1 MIKTVL
7 KWLALTLF
15 LTIVGG
21 VTALFLYQYQR
32 VPREVY
38 RETVQDDRSSALLA
52 LNRFLEG
59 RDVTVRHAPLAK
71 FSTRPTSQVETAIL
85 LDQQMGDD
93 TGDYERLLSWVNRG
107 GHLILSAETVSAA
120 DAGSLPHPLLAL
132 LGIQLSRP
140 QMPAPVDDQVDL
152 ADTLM
157 DFIEQMTT
165 EDMVRVTLAE
175 ETFLLNIPE
184 TTALIADESVQVLF
198 EGTNRYGVQWLQLQ
212 VGRGRVS
219 VFKSFALLE
228 NRALLDVGHLRFILR
243 LLEVPEAGRATPP
256 DASGAGRATHPGVTF
271 LHPQSL
277 PPFWLI
283 ALETVPLGFAALLV
297 CALLIGWCALVRFG
311 PVVPYFEPP
320 GHSRLVE
327 HIAASGRLVWRQRAE
342 RALIERLRKRLWRRI
357 AQRYPGVVEENR
369 AATLERI
376 ATRTYLPQELI
387 HQALYGI
394 KGPFF
399 RRRKFLNTINAIQQV
414 SRNL

>member
-32 VPREVY
+32 VHREVY
-38 RETVQDDRSSALLA
+38 RGTVQNDRSSAFLA

-59 RDVTVRHAPLAK
+59 RDVTVRHAPLAR
-71 FSTRPTSQVETAIL
+71 FSTRPTSRVEPAIL

-93 TGDYERLLSWVNRG
+93 TGDYERLLIWVNRG
-107 GHLILSAETVSAA
+107 GHLILSAEPFSTA

-157 DFIEQMTT
+157 DFIEQMTA

-175 ETFLLNIPE
+175 EIFLLNIPA
-184 TTALIADESVQVLF
+184 TTALIADKSVQVLF

-212 VGRGRVS
+212 VGQGRVS
-219 VFKSFALLE
+219 VFKSFSLLE
-228 NRALLDVGHLRFILR
+228 NRALLDVDHLRFILR
-243 LLEVPEAGRATPP
+243 LLEVPEAVRATPL
-256 DASGAGRATHPGVTF
+256 DAAIPVRATHPGVTF

-283 ALETVPLGFAALLV
+283 AIETVPLGFAALLV
-297 CALLIGWCALVRFG
+297 CALLIVWYALVRFG
-311 PVVPYFEPP
+311 PVVPVFEPL

-376 ATRTYLPQELI
+376 AARTHLPQQLI

-399 RRRKFLNTINAIQQV
+399 RRRRFLNTINAIQQV

>member
-32 VPREVY
+32 VHREVY
-38 RETVQDDRSSALLA
+38 RGTVQNDRSSAFLA

-59 RDVTVRHAPLAK
+59 RDVTVRHAPLAR
-71 FSTRPTSQVETAIL
+71 FSTRPTSRVETAIL

-93 TGDYERLLSWVNRG
+93 KGDYERLLIWVNRG
-107 GHLILSAETVSAA
+107 GHLILSAEPFSTA

-140 QMPAPVDDQVDL
+140 QMPVPVDDQVDL

-157 DFIEQMTT
+157 DFIEQMTA

-175 ETFLLNIPE
+175 EIFLLNIPE
-184 TTALIADESVQVLF
+184 TTALIADKSVQVLF

-212 VGRGRVS
+212 VGQGRVS
-219 VFKSFALLE
+219 VFKSFSLLE
-228 NRALLDVGHLRFILR
+228 NRALLDVDHLRFILR

-256 DASGAGRATHPGVTF
+256 YAAIAGRATHPGVTF

-283 ALETVPLGFAALLV
+283 AIETVPLGFAALLV
-297 CALLIGWCALVRFG
+297 CALLIVWYALVRFG
-311 PVVPYFEPP
+311 PVVPVFEPL

-376 ATRTYLPQELI
+376 AARTHLPQQLI

-399 RRRKFLNTINAIQQV
+399 RRRRFLNTINAIQQV

>member
-1 MIKTVL
+1 
-7 KWLALTLF
+7 
-15 LTIVGG
+15 
-21 VTALFLYQYQR
+21 
-32 VPREVY
+32 
-38 RETVQDDRSSALLA
+38 
-52 LNRFLEG
+52 
-59 RDVTVRHAPLAK
+59 
-71 FSTRPTSQVETAIL
+71 
-85 LDQQMGDD
+85 
-93 TGDYERLLSWVNRG
+93 
-107 GHLILSAETVSAA
+107 
-120 DAGSLPHPLLAL
+120 
-132 LGIQLSRP
+132 
-140 QMPAPVDDQVDL
+140 MPAPVDDQVDL

-157 DFIEQMTT
+157 DFIEQMTA

-175 ETFLLNIPE
+175 EIFLLNIPA
-184 TTALIADESVQVLF
+184 TTALIADKSVQVLF

-212 VGRGRVS
+212 VGQGRVS
-219 VFKSFALLE
+219 VFKSFSLLE
-228 NRALLDVGHLRFILR
+228 NRALLDVDHLRFILR

-256 DASGAGRATHPGVTF
+256 DAAIAVRATHPGVTF

-283 ALETVPLGFAALLV
+283 AIETVPLGFAALLV
-297 CALLIGWCALVRFG
+297 CALLIVWYALVRFG
-311 PVVPYFEPP
+311 PVVPVFEPL

-369 AATLERI
+369 AATLARI
-376 ATRTYLPQELI
+376 AARTHLPQQLI

-399 RRRKFLNTINAIQQV
+399 RRRRFLNTINAIQQV